1 MRFDLLFDDLENQ
14 LETQLDADAAQQR
27 VEEERLRAAR
37 TSLRER
43 LAALMRGSAAGIRM
57 RLVDGSTIEVAP
69 TAVGADWL
77 AGELPGGAEAI
88 VPVAAI
94 ASVSLSAAQARESRL
109 RMPEPER
116 PDLTAR
122 LPIGV
127 VLRDLSRRRVA
138 LDVLSAFEPA
148 AVHGT
153 IDRVGA
159 DHLDLAVHAR
169 GDARREGN
177 VVEHRVLALRAVAM
191 VRVG

>member
-1 MRFDLLFDDLENQ
+1 MRFDLLFDDLESQ
-14 LETQLDADAAQQR
+14 LETQLDADAAQHHI
-27 VEEERLRAAR
+27 EEERLRAAR
-37 TSLRER
+37 TSMRER
-43 LAALMRGSAAGIRM
+43 LAALARGCAGGIRM
-57 RLVDGSTIEVAP
+57 RLVGGSAIEVAP

-88 VPVAAI
+88 VPVAAV
-94 ASVSLSAAQARESRL
+94 ASLSLSAAQVRASRV

-122 LPIGV
+122 LAIGV
-127 VLRDLSRRRVA
+127 VLRDLARRRVA
-138 LDVLSAFEPA
+138 VDVLSPLEPA
-148 AVHGT
+148 ALHGT

-177 VVEHRVLALRAVAM
+177 VVEHRVLALSAVAM